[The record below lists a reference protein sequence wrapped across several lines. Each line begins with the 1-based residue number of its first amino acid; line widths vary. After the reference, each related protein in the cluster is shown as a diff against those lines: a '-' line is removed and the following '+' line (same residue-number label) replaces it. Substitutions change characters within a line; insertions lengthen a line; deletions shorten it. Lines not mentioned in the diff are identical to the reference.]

1 MIEDFDDLDDGGWL
15 EADVCII
22 GAGVAGLTLA
32 CEFQGTAT
40 KVIMLESGGWDIE
53 DATSALNEGETA
65 GLAFNGLTN
74 GRARAFGGTSNL
86 WGGQCVPLDPIDFE
100 QRAWVPH
107 SGWPISR
114 EALAPY
120 YEKAKQRLWIPP
132 DEYDS
137 SVLERFGIVP
147 ISFDR
152 SLLHIEHTI
161 FIAQH
166 NLGRRNRAALQSAE
180 NIRVLLHANATDLR
194 TNAYG
199 TQIRSVRI
207 RNMHG
212 KSANVTAQVFVLCAG
227 AIENARIL
235 LLSDANNPA
244 GLGNEH
250 DNVGRFF
257 QEHPVCRCA
266 EIETDAPQTL
276 QTHFN
281 LLYGRS
287 ARTLRH
293 GQGRKYLPK
302 LALSEAV
309 QRRLLVLNCIGQLDY
324 EYPSGSAMQAV
335 RDLVVA
341 LHMGRRPDNLL
352 PTLGRVAMASPLLA
366 KNAFRFLA
374 RGLTPA
380 VKPARIFLDAIG
392 EQAPDAD
399 SRIALSGTR
408 DTLGLRK
415 VRVNWQLTERE
426 WRTFRV
432 FAQTVGDEF
441 FRLGLGTVKIADWL
455 LDGDFSRANV
465 WDNFHQMGTT
475 RMADIAA
482 NGVVDQTCQVFGV
495 DGLYVAGASVFPTS
509 GTANPVLTIT
519 TLSLRLAETL
529 KARLRTAPAA
539 LVREPA

>member
-1 MIEDFDDLDDGGWL
+1 MIEDFDHLNDAASL

-22 GAGVAGLTLA
+22 GAGVAGLTIA
-32 CEFQGTAT
+32 REFLGTST
-40 KVIMLESGGWDIE
+40 RVIMLESGGWDIE
-53 DATSALNEGETA
+53 DATSALNQGETA

-100 QRAWVPH
+100 RRPWVPH
-107 SGWPISR
+107 SGWPIAR
-114 EALAPY
+114 TALAPY
-120 YEKAKQRLWIPP
+120 YEQAKERLWIPP
-132 DEYDS
+132 DEYAS
-137 SVLERFGIVP
+137 GVWERFGLAP
-147 ISFDR
+147 MPFEH
-152 SLLHIEHTI
+152 SLVQIKHTI

-166 NLGRRNRAALQSAE
+166 NLGRRYRTALQSAG
-180 NIRVLLHANATDLR
+180 NIRVLLHANVAELR
-194 TNAYG
+194 TDTYV
-199 TQIRSVRI
+199 TQMRSVSI
-207 RNMHG
+207 RNLHG
-212 KSANVTAQVFVLCAG
+212 KSREVRARMFVLCAG

-235 LLSDANNPA
+235 LLSDADNPA

-266 EIETDAPQTL
+266 EIKTTTPRPL
-276 QTHFN
+276 QDHFN

-293 GQGRKYLPK
+293 GQGRKYLPR
-302 LALSEAV
+302 LALSETV

-341 LHMGRRPDNLL
+341 LHMGRRPENIAA
-352 PTLGRVAMASPLLA
+352 TLGRVAMASPLLA
-366 KNAFRFLA
+366 GNAFRFLA
-374 RGLTPA
+374 CGLTPA
-380 VKPARIFLDAIG
+380 IRPARIFLNAIG
-392 EQAPDAD
+392 EQAPDAN
-399 SRIALSGTR
+399 SRITLSRTR
-408 DTLGLRK
+408 DALGLRK
-415 VRVNWQLTERE
+415 VRVNWQLTELE
-426 WRTFRV
+426 WQTFHV

-441 FRLGLGTVKIADWL
+441 SRLGLGTVKIADWL
-455 LDGDFSRANV
+455 LDEDFSRANV
-465 WDNFHQMGTT
+465 WDNFHQTGTT

-519 TLSLRLAETL
+519 ALSLRLAETL
-529 KARLRTAPAA
+529 KARLRTARAVPVQEAA
-539 LVREPA
+539 